1 MVEEIISDIIQFIT
15 KDIGYPVE
23 LNNQSNLADD
33 AGMDS
38 LDIVDLIGHL
48 EAKFNVKFD
57 ENDHSIFKKS
67 IQDIAE
73 HTNSLRHD
81 A

>member
-38 LDIVDLIGHL
+38 LDIIDLIGHL

-67 IQDIAE
+67 IRDIAE

>member
-1 MVEEIISDIIQFIT
+1 MVKEIISDIIQFIT

-38 LDIVDLIGHL
+38 LDIIDLIGHL

-73 HTNSLRHD
+73 YTNSLRHD

>member
-23 LNNQSNLADD
+23 LNNQSNLTDD

-38 LDIVDLIGHL
+38 LDIIDLIGHL

-57 ENDHSIFKKS
+57 ENDHSIFKES
-67 IQDIAE
+67 IQSIAE